1 LVSFYETVIYKAGF
15 QESLMNPQ
23 KKFLT
28 GMLVLTIFILAV
40 ALSSLYV
47 QMQVSSGNACNC
59 AIPLYLFVPL
69 IGSMGLFI
77 GVMAYYL
84 LSPRFE
90 KPVVDKSQLL
100 SFLGKDESSVMK
112 VIINNKGEVSQAE
125 IVRQT
130 GLPKVKVFRILHSL
144 KIRGIITKEQQKKI
158 NLVKLSEGMRKLFI

>member
-1 LVSFYETVIYKAGF
+1 
-15 QESLMNPQ
+15 MNPQ

-69 IGSMGLFI
+69 IGSMGIFI

-90 KPVVDKSQLL
+90 KPAVDKSQLL
-100 SFLGKDESSVMK
+100 AFLGKDEAAVMK
-112 VIINNKGEVSQAE
+112 VILNNRGEVPQAE
-125 IVRQT
+125 IVRRT

-144 KIRGIITKEQQKKI
+144 KLRGIVTKEQNKKVNI
-158 NLVKLSEGMRKLFI
+158 VRLSEEMRKLFL

>member
-1 LVSFYETVIYKAGF
+1 
-15 QESLMNPQ
+15 MNPQ

-47 QMQVSSGNACNC
+47 QMQVSSGNACGC

-77 GVMAYYL
+77 GVLAYYL
-84 LSPRFE
+84 LSPKFE
-90 KPVVDKSQLL
+90 KPPVDKKQLL
-100 SFLGKDESSVMK
+100 AFFERNESIVMK
-112 VIINNKGEVSQAE
+112 VILENKGEVSQAE

-144 KIRGIITKEQQKKI
+144 KNKGIITKERQKKI
-158 NLVKLSEGMRKLFI
+158 NMVKLSEGMKKLLL